1 MSRVSPGH
9 WAVVLL
15 EAEGFSVFVC
25 DLKAN
30 LELGLPC
37 PFHRGPSGELGL
49 PLCSGQREPFSPSSR
64 ACEGSLVL

>member
-1 MSRVSPGH
+1 MSRGLSGH

-30 LELGLPC
+30 LELGLPR
-37 PFHRGPSGELGL
+37 PFHRGSEQGAG
-49 PLCSGQREPFSPSSR
+49 SPFVQWTENRSAPVQ
-64 ACEGSLVL
+64 GV